1 MENLKQIIEE
11 IKDLNIKR
19 IRKSYYGILLTP
31 TNNILAKMMEKHTI
45 NYLQKELIAL
55 GIEKFIE
62 INSQEDLENLL
73 IRELIYFR

>member
-1 MENLKQIIEE
+1 M
-11 IKDLNIKR
+11 NIKR

>member
-1 MENLKQIIEE
+1 
-11 IKDLNIKR
+11 
-19 IRKSYYGILLTP
+19 
-31 TNNILAKMMEKHTI
+31 MMEKQTI

-62 INSQEDLENLL
+62 INSQDDLENLL